1 MTALAAGNGAGVSF
15 SIANVFFFV
24 VFVVFPVVLLLIAWS
39 FRRWLRRLATR
50 AGYPTI
56 GKYLRTPPSS
66 DAERQDAVDMALK
79 GLVICLLGMIFP
91 PAVLLGIFPLF
102 YGGRKLAYAWM
113 GLGLVDD
120 AEPPR
125 G

>member
-1 MTALAAGNGAGVSF
+1 VGLADIG
-15 SIANVFFFV
+15 IAELFMFLIL
-24 VFVVFPVVLLLIAWS
+24 VVFPVTLLVIAWS
-39 FRRWLRRLATR
+39 FRRWLKRLATR
-50 AGYPTI
+50 GGHTTI
-56 GKYLRTPPSS
+56 GEYLRTPPRS
-66 DAERQDAVDMALK
+66 DQERQDAVDMTLK

-102 YGGRKLAYAWM
+102 YGGRKLAWAWM

>member
-1 MTALAAGNGAGVSF
+1 MPFNIAGV
-15 SIANVFFFV
+15 VFGVIFV
-24 VFVVFPVVLLLIAWS
+24 LSPLVLLLIAWG
-39 FRRWLRRLATR
+39 FRQWFRRLATR
-50 AGYPTI
+50 AGYATI
-56 GKYLRTPPSS
+56 GEYLRTPPRS
-66 DAERQDAVDMALK
+66 DQERQDAVDMALK
-79 GLVICLLGMIFP
+79 GLVICLLGAIFP

>member
-1 MTALAAGNGAGVSF
+1 MGLNIAQLVFGA
-15 SIANVFFFV
+15 ILI
-24 VFVVFPVVLLLIAWS
+24 VFPVVLLLVAWG
-39 FRRWLRRLATR
+39 FRQWFRRLATR
-50 AGYPTI
+50 AGCATI
-56 GKYLRTPPSS
+56 GEYLRTPPRS
-66 DAERQDAVDMALK
+66 DQERQDAVDLALK
-79 GLVICLLGMIFP
+79 GLVICLLGAIFP

-120 AEPPR
+120 AESPR